1 MKLDDLKSVGAIITL
16 YLLFV
21 FSLVFAFIC
30 FGKIDPANKDFFNI
44 ALMALVGWV
53 AGGIGY
59 YLGSSNSSAKNLETI
74 ANIKTSDTEQGEL
87 K

>member
-16 YLLFV
+16 YLLFL
-21 FSLVFAFIC
+21 FSLVFGFIC
-30 FGKIDPANKDFFNI
+30 FGKVDPANKDFFNI

-59 YLGSSNSSAKNLETI
+59 YLGSSNSSAKKSETI
-74 ANIKTSDTEQGEL
+74 ASIQATAEQGE
-87 K
+87 

>member
-1 MKLDDLKSVGAIITL
+1 MKLNDFKSVGAVITL

-21 FSLVFAFIC
+21 FTLVFAFIC
-30 FGKIDPANKDFFNI
+30 FGEVKTANKDFFNI

-59 YLGSSNSSAKNLETI
+59 YLGSSNSSAKKSETI
-74 ANIKTSDTEQGEL
+74 ANLTSTSEGEN
-87 K
+87 